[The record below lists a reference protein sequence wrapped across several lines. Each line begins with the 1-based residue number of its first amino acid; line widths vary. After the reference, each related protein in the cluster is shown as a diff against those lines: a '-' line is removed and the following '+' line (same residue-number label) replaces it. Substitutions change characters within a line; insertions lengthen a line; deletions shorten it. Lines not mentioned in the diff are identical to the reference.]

1 LCFLGAKKAA
11 DLLGFFS
18 ILKNLPNIIKNGLA
32 VILSF
37 AILPSR
43 CSDRSESRENE
54 PAGKREK
61 VR

>member
-1 LCFLGAKKAA
+1 VA

-18 ILKNLPNIIKNGLA
+18 ILKNLPNIFKNGLA

-43 CSDRSESRENE
+43 CSDRGESCENE
-54 PAGKREK
+54 LAENEK
-61 VR
+61 KFVDSRDGAE

>member
-1 LCFLGAKKAA
+1 LYFFGPKKVA

-18 ILKNLPNIIKNGLA
+18 ILKNLPNIFKNGLA

-43 CSDRSESRENE
+43 CSDRGKSCENE